1 MAGYRSAMP
10 VIQMTIAHPSQAPD
24 ARLAEIDRALR
35 RRDVGRAAQLISE
48 LTRSRPSYVDGW
60 IAAARL
66 AQMTADHSGMRVHLA
81 KALILAPGS
90 PLIRLLDV
98 EAQIH
103 LGEVLSALAA
113 LREMENDAE
122 GDPAWLGR
130 ISEAYSQCGEFEA
143 AERCARAAL
152 DLDSESTALQY
163 ALSSALIATGKLE
176 QAEVLLD
183 KLIASNPQDYDA
195 YYNRATLRK
204 QTPDKNHIDA
214 IRKAID
220 ETAQDPTSA
229 VGLNYA
235 LAHELEDLGR
245 YEESFM
251 ALQKGADARRA
262 MLAYRVEKDVAT
274 MARIGEV
281 FDTEFFTQAR
291 NGCDDQGPIF
301 VLGLPRSGTTLVDRI
316 LSAHPEVESL
326 GELNDFPLTLTALC
340 RTIPGSGD
348 LVSKAASLNM
358 HDLGEAYLHRVRQ
371 RGKGMR
377 LFIDKAPANFL
388 YIGLVA
394 AALPNARIIHIN
406 RNLIDNAFGM
416 YKALFRMG
424 YPFSYNFDDLAKYM
438 RAKSKLMAH
447 WHAMLPGRI
456 IEVHYEDIV
465 ADQEAQTRRLL
476 SEVGLAW
483 NTACLDFHKNTSPTA
498 TASAAQVRRPIY
510 ASSVNRW
517 RRYEAQLAPLINALG
532 DNE

>member
-1 MAGYRSAMP
+1 MP
-10 VIQMTIAHPSQAPD
+10 VIQMTIAYPSQAPD

-35 RRDVGRAAQLISE
+35 GRDVGRAAQLISE
-48 LTRSRPSYVDGW
+48 LTRSRPAYVDGW
-60 IAAARL
+60 VAAARL
-66 AQMTADHSGMRVHLA
+66 AQLTADPARMRAHLE
-81 KALILAPGS
+81 KALTLAPGS

-103 LGEVLSALAA
+103 LGDVLSALAA
-113 LREMENDAE
+113 LREMEADAE
-122 GDPAWLGR
+122 GDAAWLGR
-130 ISEAYSQCGEFEA
+130 ISEAYSQCGNFDA

-152 DLDSESTALQY
+152 ALDSESTALQY

-176 QAEVLLD
+176 QAEDLLD
-183 KLIASNPQDYDA
+183 RLIESNPRDYDA
-195 YYNRATLRK
+195 YYNRATLRR

-220 ETAQDPTSA
+220 ETAQDSMSA

-245 YEESFM
+245 HEESFV
-251 ALQKGADARRA
+251 ALKKGADARRA
-262 MLAYRVEKDVAT
+262 MMAYRVEKDIVT
-274 MARIGEV
+274 MARIAEV
-281 FDTEFFTQAR
+281 FDAEFFGKAR
-291 NGCDDQGPIF
+291 NGCDDEGPIF

-326 GELNDFPLTLTALC
+326 GELNDFPLTLTAMG
-340 RTIPGSGD
+340 RTVPGPGD
-348 LVSKAASLNM
+348 LVSKAAGLNM
-358 HDLGEAYLHRVRQ
+358 RDLGETYLHRIRQ
-371 RGKGMR
+371 RGKGAR
-377 LFIDKAPANFL
+377 FSIDKAPANFL

-394 AALPNARIIHIN
+394 AALPNARIIHVN
-406 RNLIDNAFGM
+406 RNPVDNAFGM

-438 RAKSKLMAH
+438 RAKSRLMTH

-465 ADQEAQTRRLL
+465 ADQEVQTRRLL

-483 NTACLDFHKNTSPTA
+483 DTACLDFHKNTSPTA

-510 ASSVNRW
+510 TSSVHRW
-517 RRYEAQLAPLINALG
+517 RRYEKQLAPLINALG
-532 DNE
+532 DND

>member
-1 MAGYRSAMP
+1 MP
-10 VIQMTIAHPSQAPD
+10 AIQMTIAYPSPAPD
-24 ARLAEIDRALR
+24 ARLADIDRALR
-35 RRDVGRAAQLISE
+35 RRDMGRAAQLISD
-48 LTRSRPSYVDGW
+48 LTRSSPAYVDGW

-66 AQMTADHSGMRVHLA
+66 AQMTADHSRMRVHLA
-81 KALILAPGS
+81 KALTLAPGS

-103 LGEVLSALAA
+103 LGDVLSAIAA
-113 LREMENDAE
+113 LKEMEADAE
-122 GDPAWLGR
+122 GDAAWLGR
-130 ISEAYSQCGEFEA
+130 ISEAYSQCGDFDA
-143 AERCARAAL
+143 AERCASAAM
-152 DLDSESTALQY
+152 DLDSESASLQY

-183 KLIASNPQDYDA
+183 GLIASNPRDYDA
-195 YYNRATLRK
+195 YYNRATLRR
-204 QTPDKNHIDA
+204 QTPDNNHVDA

-220 ETAQDPTSA
+220 ETAQDPMSA

-245 YEESFM
+245 HEESFV
-251 ALQKGADARRA
+251 ALKKGADARRA
-262 MLAYRVEKDVAT
+262 MMAYRVEKDIAT
-274 MARIGEV
+274 MARIAEV
-281 FDTEFFTQAR
+281 FDTEFFAQAR

-316 LSAHPEVESL
+316 LGAHPEVESL
-326 GELNDFPLTLTALC
+326 GELNDFPLSLTALC
-340 RTIPGSGD
+340 RTIPGPGD
-348 LVSKAASLNM
+348 LVSKAAGLNM
-358 HDLGEAYLHRVRQ
+358 RDLGEAYLHRIRQ
-371 RGKGMR
+371 RGKGGR

-394 AALPNARIIHIN
+394 AALPTAKIIHLS
-406 RNLIDNAFGM
+406 RNPIDNAFGM

-438 RAKSKLMAH
+438 RAKSRLMTH

-483 NTACLDFHKNTSPTA
+483 NPACLDFHKNTSPTA

-510 ASSVNRW
+510 TSSVNRW
-517 RRYEAQLAPLINALG
+517 RRYETQLAPLINALG
-532 DNE
+532 DNQ